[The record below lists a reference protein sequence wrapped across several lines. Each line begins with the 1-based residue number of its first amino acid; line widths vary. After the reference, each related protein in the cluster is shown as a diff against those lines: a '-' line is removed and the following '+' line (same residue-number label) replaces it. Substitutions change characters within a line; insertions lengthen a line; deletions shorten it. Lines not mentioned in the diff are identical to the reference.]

1 MNTERPDHD
10 DAAEAAGNGAAG
22 GGASGTAPGSGTS
35 GAGTSGSGA
44 SGSGEDTSGG
54 DTARTESGG
63 GRSRWGRGP
72 LMAASVA
79 AAVLLVGGGGAY
91 LAAGASDGRT
101 ESAASSGQ
109 GTPPPLVLDGYSAQ
123 GTGGSGTAGIAPGE
137 PDPYGATYRAAGA
150 LPAGP
155 GSAPVYTARG
165 EVTRAEAARLAKA
178 FGVEGAPVAEARAW
192 RVGAAK
198 DGSGPVLRVD
208 RQAPGSWTFSRY
220 TPGTD
225 DCKGATCGH
234 GPIAPADRPVSV
246 AAAEKAVVPVLK
258 AVGQGDAAVDARQVM
273 GAQRAVT
280 AEPRVGGLPT
290 SGWTTDLVVGVRG
303 ELVGG
308 SGLLKTPVKGDA
320 YPVLSA
326 RKTLDLMNAAPR
338 TDHRMGIGGCASP
351 VPQKDRL
358 EAPCGSSASGGTAE
372 GETLTVDKAVFGLA
386 SRTSEGRRTLV
397 PSWLFQVRGA
407 AGQESYTVTYPA
419 VDPRYLASSAGAS
432 AAPSGSPEPRPSGSG
447 TAAPVTK
454 DVPVTAYAVRGD
466 ALTVT
471 FEGGVCSDYQ
481 VAAREAADRVTV
493 TVTEKRWPDRV
504 CIAIARIYHRTV
516 PLERPLG
523 ERKVFGADGDPV
535 PLERPAA
542 RTTDAPH
549 ANQGQPVR

>member
-22 GGASGTAPGSGTS
+22 GGASGTAPGSG
-35 GAGTSGSGA
+35 A

-54 DTARTESGG
+54 DTARTEGG

-101 ESAASSGQ
+101 ESAAAAGQ

-165 EVTRAEAARLAKA
+165 EVSREEVARLARA

-192 RVGAAK
+192 RAGAAK

-225 DCKGATCGH
+225 NCKGVTCAH
-234 GPIAPADRPVSV
+234 GPVAPAGRPVSV
-246 AAAEKAVVPVLK
+246 AAAEKAVAPVLT
-258 AVGQGDAAVDARQVM
+258 AVGQGDAAVDAGHVM

-290 SGWTTDLVVGVRG
+290 YGWTTDLVVGVRG

-308 SGLLKTPVKGDA
+308 SGLLKPPAKGDA

-326 RKTLDLMNAAPR
+326 RRTLDLMNAAPR

-351 VPQKDRL
+351 VPRKDRL
-358 EAPCGSSASGGTAE
+358 EAPCGSSSGGSVQGGTL
-372 GETLTVDKAVFGLA
+372 TLTVDKAVFGLA

-407 AGQESYTVTYPA
+407 AGQESYTVAYPA
-419 VDPRYLASSAGAS
+419 VDPRYLASSPGGPAG
-432 AAPSGSPEPRPSGSG
+432 PSGPGEPKPSGPG
-447 TAAPVTK
+447 TAAPVTR
-454 DVPVTAYAVRGD
+454 DVPVTAYGVQGD
-466 ALTVT
+466 ELTVT
-471 FEGGVCSDYQ
+471 FEGGVCSDYK

-523 ERKVFGADGDPV
+523 ERKVFGSDGDPV

-549 ANQGQPVR
+549 ANKGQPVR